1 MTAEKSQR
9 KNEWPRAEEIRV
21 ASCCEQI
28 PFKVAKFEGKVDSL
42 AVHSPKKYGKV
53 TKYWFRYYS
62 NIFSSGLG
70 AKIVALGMV
79 INDG

>member
-28 PFKVAKFEGKVDSL
+28 PFKVAKFEAKVDSL
-42 AVHSPKKYGKV
+42 AVHSPKNMVKLLNTGFV
-53 TKYWFRYYS
+53 TTLT
-62 NIFSSGLG
+62 SS
-70 AKIVALGMV
+70 ALV
-79 INDG
+79 